1 MLLLATQSLIHLV
14 ADQKKLSKAAI
25 SAISKNA
32 GRVFVSSASAYQI
45 GNLTNKK
52 LLQLPQA
59 PEQWFAHVLEHH
71 GLTEL
76 PIDAKI
82 ALNATQL
89 PQLHTDTVDRLLIA
103 SAMQHQMS
111 LVSQKKILQRYP
123 GVNIIC

>member
-1 MLLLATQSLIHLV
+1 MLLLDTQSLIHLV
-14 ADQKKLSKAAI
+14 SSQEKLSKTAI

-59 PEQWFAHVLEHH
+59 PEDWFTHVLEHH

-76 PIDAKI
+76 PIDANI
-82 ALNATQL
+82 ALCATQL
-89 PQLHTDTVDRLLIA
+89 PQLHADTVDRLLIA
-103 SAMQHQMS
+103 SALQHQMV